1 MWMLRESRTDVV
13 RPRVDLGNGCAQALE
28 CHVCAYNGDNCFNPM
43 RCPAMVRYCMTT
55 RTYYTPYR
63 MKVSKSCVP
72 SCFETVYD
80 GYSKHAST
88 TSCCQYDLCNGA
100 GLAAPGTLVLAPIL
114 LATIWGLI

>member
-1 MWMLRESRTDVV
+1 MALDAGVGLAGPPAPLSGAGSL
-13 RPRVDLGNGCAQALE
+13 PCPSVD
-28 CHVCAYNGDNCFNPM
+28 
-43 RCPAMVRYCMTT
+43 
-55 RTYYTPYR
+55 YTPTR

-100 GLAAPGTLVLAPIL
+100 GLAIPATLALAPVL
-114 LATIWGLI
+114 LATLWGLL

>member
-63 MKVSKSCVP
+63 MKGQQEPFNMIGHPGLQLVEKQP
-72 SCFETVYD
+72 
-80 GYSKHAST
+80 
-88 TSCCQYDLCNGA
+88 GA
-100 GLAAPGTLVLAPIL
+100 LKMAFLMFCGTMEWHIFSMRCDRARKKKLALRC
-114 LATIWGLI
+114 